1 MDLLKGGKN
10 VNVNQLTEMTQSD
23 AIYLMY
29 KINFEEQRIYLK
41 EEKMNRVYGKTTMER
56 SARLAGLWCYTLGW
70 VSGIFFLITERDN
83 KFVRFHAFQSSIVFG
98 AITILGVIFWFAPY
112 IGTALGVILFI
123 VSSIL
128 WRWMMYLADKGEMVK
143 VPVAGKIAE
152 QLAYP
157 RATKSAANGISFD
170 FQKEFKR

>member
-1 MDLLKGGKN
+1 MI
-10 VNVNQLTEMTQSD
+10 QSD

-41 EEKMNRVYGKTTMER
+41 EGKMNRNYGETTMGMP
-56 SARLAGLWCYTLGW
+56 ANLAGLWCYALGW
-70 VSGIFFLITERDN
+70 IGGIFFLITERDN
-83 KFVRFHAFQSSIVFG
+83 KFVRFHAFQSTIVYGAFTIIG
-98 AITILGVIFWFAPY
+98 AILWFIPTY
-112 IGTALGVILFI
+112 IGTFLGVTLFI
-123 VSSIL
+123 VSFYF
-128 WRWMMYLADKGEMVK
+128 WRGMMSLAYYGEMDK
-143 VPVAGKIAE
+143 VPVAGKLAE